1 VNLVVN
7 HPLHDTLFSLLDGL
21 QPLLDRAEALIRN
34 VAIPDDKNLPWIM
47 PENRPALRLLANCIN
62 QADFHRD
69 QEEMERLLRLYLRL
83 NPEDNHGYRA
93 LLINYYLRSGQ
104 NAQALSLAKSYS
116 DDILP
121 DTLYGHVLASYRLGS
136 LERAAEALAAAV
148 DILPLVPGYLVKKRI
163 ARPKLNQ
170 HGVSYG
176 GKDSATNVLAFPG
189 DAEHLDYDCLGDL
202 VICAP
207 LVAVEAEAQGKAT
220 EAHWAHLVV
229 HGMLHLQ
236 GFDHQDAV
244 QTREME
250 ALEIKSLDTLGFA
263 NPYND

>member
-1 VNLVVN
+1 MPVKIDLQN
-7 HPLHDTLFSLLDGL
+7 HD
-21 QPLLDRAEALIRN
+21 
-34 VAIPDDKNLPWIM
+34 
-47 PENRPALRLLANCIN
+47 
-62 QADFHRD
+62 
-69 QEEMERLLRLYLRL
+69 
-83 NPEDNHGYRA
+83 
-93 LLINYYLRSGQ
+93 
-104 NAQALSLAKSYS
+104 
-116 DDILP
+116 
-121 DTLYGHVLASYRLGS
+121 VLAGVPNERRFCAWVEAALQRGYQRL
-136 LERAAEALAAAV
+136 EQTIRIVDAAES
-148 DILPLVPGYLVKKRI
+148 RE
-163 ARPKLNQ
+163 LNRRFR
-170 HGVSYG
+170 

-236 GFDHQDAV
+236 GFDHQDAA
-244 QTREME
+244 QSRKME